1 MSTENQAVSVTEG
14 LDKDANISR
23 VTLPAPLKYEDEE
36 TIMDSSEEIELDED
50 IVIQQDDSPKEDLK
64 SSPHFSRLIKNVRDE
79 GMEGRYKSYVFKQP
93 LTASIIAIV
102 GSFLKLVCSIV
113 LFHGIR
119 KNKHILF
126 LPWLAEETI
135 ELVFGTVLFFM
146 ETIQRQW

>member
-1 MSTENQAVSVTEG
+1 M
-14 LDKDANISR
+14 
-23 VTLPAPLKYEDEE
+23 TLPATLKYEDEE

-64 SSPHFSRLIKNVRDE
+64 SSPHYNRLIENVRDE
-79 GMEGRYKSYVFKQP
+79 GMEGRYNIYVFKKP